1 MGDEAREDLELF
13 RSDRAAWEGLGD
25 RQREEMLAMSLEK
38 TREAFEAGKSPT
50 DRRLLAGPWIHGA
63 VQAALEPGNDGW
75 LGDGIAGYLPWASI
89 SVSEPRKKFAFAIT
103 ELPTP
108 SSWRTTS
115 RMRA

>member
-1 MGDEAREDLELF
+1 
-13 RSDRAAWEGLGD
+13 
-25 RQREEMLAMSLEK
+25 MSLEK

-89 SVSEPRKKFAFAIT
+89 P
-103 ELPTP
+103 PTSLFP
-108 SSWRTTS
+108 SPSGTARTTGSS
-115 RMRA
+115 RSDTARTLSSTTATVACGWPARGSALFTIR